1 MLIMKLRTLAC
12 SITLAISVLFAQ
24 AAIAEVTRLSEPVEV
39 TDDAE
44 VFGAP
49 LDTGA
54 KAMSLEALLDNPA
67 DYLDSSVRVDA
78 KIAQVCQKKGCFM
91 IATAGDKA
99 VRISFR
105 DYSFFVPTDTGGK
118 TVTLT
123 GTLVERELSEKQ
135 AAHFRQDAGTD
146 TIQAGKVYEI
156 VADSVSV
163 PKS

>member
-1 MLIMKLRTLAC
+1 MKIRTGAS
-12 SITLAISVLFAQ
+12 SITLAVFVLFTQVAV
-24 AAIAEVTRLSEPVEV
+24 AEVTRLSEPVEV

-49 LDTGA
+49 LDA
-54 KAMSLEALLDNPA
+54 DARSASLEALLDNPD
-67 DYLDSSVRVDA
+67 DYLDTSVRVEA
-78 KIAQVCQKKGCFM
+78 RISQVCQKKGCFM

-123 GTLVERELSEKQ
+123 GTLVERVLSEKQ
-135 AAHFRQDAGTD
+135 AAHFREDAGSD

-156 VADSVSV
+156 VADSVSI

>member
-1 MLIMKLRTLAC
+1 MKIHTVVF
-12 SITLAISVLFAQ
+12 SSAIAIFVLFVQ
-24 AAIAEVTRLSEPVEV
+24 AAVADVTRLSEPVEV

-49 LDTGA
+49 LDA
-54 KAMSLEALLDNPA
+54 DARSASLGALLDNPD
-67 DYLDSSVRVDA
+67 DYLDTSVRVEA
-78 KIAQVCQKKGCFM
+78 RISQVCQKKGCFM
-91 IATAGDKA
+91 IATAGDRA

-118 TVTLT
+118 TVTVT
-123 GTLVERELSEKQ
+123 GTLVERVLSEKQ
-135 AAHFRQDAGTD
+135 AAHFREDAGSD

-156 VADSVSV
+156 VADSVSI